1 MFDQE
6 KNSHLMSLSILI
18 TCSPNNVW
26 ILEGEVTHES
36 HLEVKRINH
45 IVQVYFTHVGKV
57 RSFENWVEDLLA

>member
-26 ILEGEVTHES
+26 MLEGEVMHES
-36 HLEVKRINH
+36 HLEVKGSIALSK
-45 IVQVYFTHVGKV
+45 FTSLMWEK
-57 RSFENWVEDLLA
+57 